1 MGGFNAIQVARAFLE
16 IPLDPT
22 PLRWTSYRVS
32 DKGSSI
38 MAGSPFHFRNMALV
52 LAAGGFLAAAAVQ
65 ACSPGTLE
73 DSGAYKA
80 QVDMY
85 APSTG
90 SGGGVSVGTG
100 GGGSVATGGK
110 PGVGTGGVGTG
121 GGASVKSDADFYPA
135 GCDMPKHLA
144 TCTLSACHQGPVV
157 AIGKPFDM
165 KTAPLWSRFLD
176 KPASLED
183 GVGGKIPG
191 CQATPALL
199 INSTTPAESWI
210 LKKVNGTQD
219 ASCGG
224 QMPDGGLKDATAKK
238 CIQDWI
244 MNIATN
250 GKL

>member
-1 MGGFNAIQVARAFLE
+1 
-16 IPLDPT
+16 
-22 PLRWTSYRVS
+22 
-32 DKGSSI
+32 
-38 MAGSPFHFRNMALV
+38 MAGSSFRFRNIALV
-52 LAAGGFLAAAAVQ
+52 LAAGGFFAAAAVQ

-73 DSGAYKA
+73 DSDAYKD

-110 PGVGTGGVGTG
+110 AGVGTGGVGTG

-135 GCDMPKHLA
+135 GCDMPKALMSCA
-144 TCTLSACHQGPVV
+144 PCHQGPMG
-157 AIGKPFDM
+157 IGKPFDL

-183 GVGGKIPG
+183 GSGAKIPG